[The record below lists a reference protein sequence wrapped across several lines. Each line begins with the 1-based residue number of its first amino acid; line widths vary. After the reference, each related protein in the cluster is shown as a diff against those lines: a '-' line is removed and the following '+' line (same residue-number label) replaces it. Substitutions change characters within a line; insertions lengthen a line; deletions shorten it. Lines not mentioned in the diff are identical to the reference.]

1 MLKFGKAVVKFRI
14 PIIILANLLLIPSIF
29 GIMHTRINYDMLDYL
44 PSNMDTVKGQD
55 ILMDEFGKGAF
66 SFVIV
71 EGMDDKDV
79 VSLKQQIEAVD
90 HVDTVLW
97 YDDFASLS
105 IPKEMLPEKY
115 YDAFNSGDAT
125 LMAVF
130 FDTSTSADATI
141 DAVTQIRQI
150 AGKQCYI
157 SGMSALVT
165 DLKAMCEKEEPIY
178 VTIAVLCC
186 CAAMVL
192 FLDSWLVPF
201 VFLGSIGLAI
211 AYNMGTNYFLGEI
224 SYITKAIAAVL
235 QLAVTMD
242 YSIFLWHSFCEQEQK
257 YPDKKEAMAHA
268 IAATSVSILGSST
281 TTIAGFLAL
290 CCMSY
295 TMGRDLGIVM
305 AKGVL
310 LGLIGSVTTLPAL
323 ILVFD
328 KPLEKTRHRALI
340 PNMNKLSRFVTK
352 YYWAFLILF
361 VAILIPAAYGY
372 AHTPVYYDFTH
383 ILSGSDVE
391 NISSDDMQFLVANT
405 KLSEDFDV
413 ATTEMILCRSDL
425 SVADTQKMMDRIE
438 EVDGVKYAIGLD
450 SVIGTEVPEEAIPA
464 SIRDTLQSGEYKLIL
479 INSSYKVS
487 TGECNTQ
494 IDSINAVLKEY
505 DPEGMLIG
513 EAPCTKDLI
522 AVTNHDATVVSWV
535 SIAAVFVIIL
545 LTMKSISLPVILVA
559 VIEFAIFINLGIPYY
574 TNFSMPF
581 IAPICISTIQLGST
595 VDYAILMTTRYKAER
610 SSGQGKR
617 DAVTIALS
625 TSIPSI
631 VVSALGFFAATFG
644 VAMYSDISIISSMC
658 GLMARGAIVSMF
670 SVIFVLP
677 SLFMLL
683 DKVICKTSK
692 GFFPLKK
699 QNSEVISV

>member
-1 MLKFGKAVVKFRI
+1 M
-14 PIIILANLLLIPSIF
+14 
-29 GIMHTRINYDMLDYL
+29 
-44 PSNMDTVKGQD
+44 
-55 ILMDEFGKGAF
+55 
-66 SFVIV
+66 
-71 EGMDDKDV
+71 
-79 VSLKQQIEAVD
+79 
-90 HVDTVLW
+90 DTVLW
-97 YDDFASLS
+97 YDDLQVSASQRKCSLKN
-105 IPKEMLPEKY
+105 IRRFQL
-115 YDAFNSGDAT
+115 GDAT
-125 LMAVF
+125 RGGV

-372 AHTPVYYDFTH
+372 AHTPVY
-383 ILSGSDVE
+383 S
-391 NISSDDMQFLVANT
+391 
-405 KLSEDFDV
+405 
-413 ATTEMILCRSDL
+413 
-425 SVADTQKMMDRIE
+425 
-438 EVDGVKYAIGLD
+438 
-450 SVIGTEVPEEAIPA
+450 
-464 SIRDTLQSGEYKLIL
+464 TLR
-479 INSSYKVS
+479 
-487 TGECNTQ
+487 T
-494 IDSINAVLKEY
+494 
-505 DPEGMLIG
+505 
-513 EAPCTKDLI
+513 
-522 AVTNHDATVVSWV
+522 
-535 SIAAVFVIIL
+535 
-545 LTMKSISLPVILVA
+545 
-559 VIEFAIFINLGIPYY
+559 
-574 TNFSMPF
+574 FSP
-581 IAPICISTIQLGST
+581 
-595 VDYAILMTTRYKAER
+595 
-610 SSGQGKR
+610 
-617 DAVTIALS
+617 
-625 TSIPSI
+625 
-631 VVSALGFFAATFG
+631 AATWRTSPATICSFWLQTP
-644 VAMYSDISIISSMC
+644 SSPKT
-658 GLMARGAIVSMF
+658 LMW
-670 SVIFVLP
+670 P
-677 SLFMLL
+677 LL
-683 DKVICKTSK
+683 R
-692 GFFPLKK
+692 
-699 QNSEVISV
+699 